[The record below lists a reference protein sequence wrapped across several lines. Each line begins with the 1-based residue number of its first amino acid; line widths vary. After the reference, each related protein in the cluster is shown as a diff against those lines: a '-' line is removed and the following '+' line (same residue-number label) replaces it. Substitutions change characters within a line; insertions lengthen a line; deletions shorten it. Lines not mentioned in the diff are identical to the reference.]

1 MFLLLK
7 NDAMKKMEY
16 NNLIK
21 NELKSRANEEKRK
34 ILQGFFKTG
43 KGQYGEDD
51 VFLGVTVPDS
61 RKIAKKYSD
70 ISLRELIGVLHSKI
84 HEERFVA
91 LLILVNKFEKGSDR
105 EKEEAVRFYLDN
117 LKWINNWDL
126 VDVSAYKILGSY
138 LLDREKKI
146 LYDLAVSENLWEK
159 RIAIISTLHFIK
171 NKDFTDTLQISE
183 ILLKDNHDLIHKA
196 VGWMLREVGNKSLQT
211 EVKFLNKY
219 YKKMPRTMLRY
230 AIEKFP
236 ENLRLKYLKGEI

>member
-1 MFLLLK
+1 M
-7 NDAMKKMEY
+7 DY

-21 NELKSRANEEKRK
+21 SELRSVADEEKRK
-34 ILQGFFKTG
+34 ISQRFFKTG
-43 KGQYGEDD
+43 RGEYGEGDI
-51 VFLGVTVPDS
+51 FLGVTVPES
-61 RKIAKKYSD
+61 RKIAKKYRD

-91 LLILVNKFEKGSDR
+91 LLILIDKFEKGSAR
-105 EKEEAVRFYLDN
+105 EKEAAVRFYLDN

-138 LLDREKKI
+138 FFDKDKDA
-146 LYDLAVSENLWEK
+146 LYNLVASENLWEK
-159 RIAIISTLHFIK
+159 RIAIISTLYFIK
-171 NKDFTDTLQISE
+171 NNKFTDTFQISE
-183 ILLKDNHDLIHKA
+183 ILLKDEHDLIHKA
-196 VGWMLREVGNKSLQT
+196 VGWMLREVGNKSQQE
-211 EVKFLNKY
+211 EVNFLNKH

>member
-1 MFLLLK
+1 M
-7 NDAMKKMEY
+7 NY
-16 NNLIK
+16 NNFIK
-21 NELKSRANEEKRK
+21 SELKSRADEERRK
-34 ILQGFFKTG
+34 TSQYFFKTG
-43 KGQYGEDD
+43 KGEYGEGD

-61 RKIAKKYSD
+61 RKIAKKYSG

-91 LLILVNKFEKGSDR
+91 LLILINKFEKGSDR
-105 EKEEAVRFYLDN
+105 EKEEAVKFYLDN

-138 LLDREKKI
+138 LFDKDKDV
-146 LYDLAVSENLWEK
+146 LYNLVVSENLWER

-171 NKDFTDTLQISE
+171 NNSFTDTFQISE
-183 ILLKDNHDLIHKA
+183 ILLEDDHDLIHKA

-230 AIEKFP
+230 AVEKFP
-236 ENLRLKYLKGEI
+236 EDLRLKYLKGEV